1 MQPFTWYETREDT
14 MKELSETKAQATLC
28 SKPAKR
34 RERMSS
40 TTKDPIAMLSKHVQP
55 LRRLTQEELNAWW
68 PFDRLDPKLFPK
80 NLKTTFSHTEEDALL

>member
-1 MQPFTWYETREDT
+1 

-40 TTKDPIAMLSKHVQP
+40 TTKDPIAMSSKHVQ
-55 LRRLTQEELNAWW
+55 LSRRLTQEELIAWW
-68 PFDRLDPKLFPK
+68 PFDRLDPKRFPK
-80 NLKTTFSHTEEDALL
+80 PTKQNLDFEEEALL